1 MAAPKN
7 YTVAQMEKME
17 GFSQMVDEIRA
28 EFPVMRLRYARE
40 QAARRMFH
48 RKMSQL
54 GDVRKETPAGM
65 EEL

>member
-7 YTVAQMEKME
+7 HTVAQMEKLE

-28 EFPVMRLRYARE
+28 EFPVMSLRYARE
-40 QAARRMFH
+40 LAALRMFH

-54 GDVRKETPAGM
+54 GADRQETPAGM
-65 EEL
+65 D